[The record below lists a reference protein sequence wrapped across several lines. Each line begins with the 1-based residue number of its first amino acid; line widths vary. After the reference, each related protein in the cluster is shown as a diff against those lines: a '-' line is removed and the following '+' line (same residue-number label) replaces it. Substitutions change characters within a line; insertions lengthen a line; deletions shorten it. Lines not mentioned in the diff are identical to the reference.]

1 MKTLTLELPDDVY
14 ERAERRASD
23 RGTSLKLEAA
33 EWLEHYS
40 GTADDQALAVA
51 RTRMQELFRTV
62 KGFRMTPKISRE
74 ELYERGSLR

>member
-23 RGTSLKLEAA
+23 RGSSLRQEAA
-33 EWLEHYS
+33 EWLERYS
-40 GTADDQALAVA
+40 VTNDDEARAAA
-51 RTRMQELFRTV
+51 RTRMRELFRSV
-62 KGFRMTPKISRE
+62 RGFRMSPKIGRE